1 MIPDKRKNNY
11 KGLWNQLRKLKYGQQ
26 IRQQYFISINFLIL
40 IFVLCLCKRLSLFL
54 GKEPDICS
62 KVYVKKKCMRDFFI
76 LFLQILFKFE
86 II

>member
-62 KVYVKKKCMRDFFI
+62 KVYVKKKVYARFLYTILANFI
-76 LFLQILFKFE
+76 
-86 II
+86 